1 MQRGTIT
8 KYRPFPVID
17 LPDRRWPSRTI
28 EQAPIWCSVDLRDG
42 NQALIN
48 PMNLEQKLRM
58 FRLLTDIGFKEIEI
72 GFPSAAAVEF
82 EFTRT
87 LIERGLIPGD
97 VYPQVLTQA
106 RDHLIRRTFE
116 AIEGTPR
123 AVVHLYNST
132 STLQRRVV
140 FGMDRAEIRA
150 IAVDGTRLVR
160 ELAERTDTEV
170 VYEYSPES
178 FTGTELDFAVEICD
192 AVIEAW
198 DPSPERR
205 IIINLPATV
214 ELATPN
220 VYADQIEWFLRHVR
234 RRDSIILSLHTHN
247 DRGTGVAATE
257 LGLMAGAERVEGT
270 LFGNGERTGNVDIVT
285 LGLNLYTQGVDPGLD
300 LHDLGR
306 LIEVS
311 DYCTDIPVGA
321 RHPYAGELVFTAFSG
336 SHQDA
341 INKGM
346 TAQGNGAGALW
357 AVPYLPID
365 PTDVGRSYQAIIRIN
380 SQSGK
385 GGVAYVMETEF
396 GCLLPKTMQPEFG
409 QVVQALTDRT
419 GREVEAQEIWQAFEN
434 EYLEADQPVRFIDY
448 AIATAADDSSRM
460 DGVLTIARND
470 VRMVLEGSGNGPIDA
485 LKDALATAGLA
496 DFRLTH
502 YSEHSLG
509 QGTDSTA
516 IAYIQ
521 IATGSG
527 VQCFGAGTNPNI
539 AKASALALISA
550 LNRSIAAQ
558 AAAEPDEPAVLAP
571 RGISG
576 RRGRRAL
583 TRRCRCGQLPAQPEA
598 AAHTA
603 DEARGAILAAG
614 PGVTAARSGGH
625 VPAPA
630 ARGKPQTRRRARISR
645 RGWLP
650 SVPWWRPPR
659 PGRTPGVRW
668 AGRSGC
674 SRRSSGPA
682 PGCRRRR
689 FRLRCRCPGRQARSP
704 RRPSPRVRA

>member
-8 KYRPFPVID
+8 KYRPFPTID
-17 LPDRRWPSRTI
+17 LPDRQWPNRTLTR
-28 EQAPIWCSVDLRDG
+28 APLWCSVDLRDG

-58 FRLLTDIGFKEIEI
+58 FSLLVDIGFKQIEV

-82 EFTRT
+82 DFTRT
-87 LIERGLIPGD
+87 LIERDLIPDG
-97 VYPQVLTQA
+97 VYPQVLTQS

-123 AVVHLYNST
+123 AIVHLYNST
-132 STLQRRVV
+132 SELQRRVV
-140 FGMDRAEIRA
+140 FRMDRAAIRG

-160 ELAERTDTEV
+160 ELADRTETEIL
-170 VYEYSPES
+170 YEYSPES
-178 FTGTELDFAVEICD
+178 FTGTELDFSVEVCD

-198 DPSPERR
+198 DPTPQRP

-220 VYADQIEWFLRHVR
+220 VHADQIEWFLRHVQ

-257 LGLMAGAERVEGT
+257 LALMAGADRVEGT

-285 LGLNLYTQGVDPGLD
+285 VALNLYTQGVDPGLD
-300 LHDLGR
+300 LHDLSR

-311 DYCTDIPVGA
+311 DYCTEIPVGA

-346 TAQGNGAGALW
+346 TAQSGEPGSLW
-357 AVPYLPID
+357 EVPYLPID

-396 GCLLPKTMQPEFG
+396 GCQLPKTMQPEFG
-409 QVVQALTDRT
+409 QVVQELSDRS
-419 GREVEAQEIWQAFEN
+419 GREVEAHEIWRAFQR
-434 EYLEADQPVRFIDY
+434 EYLEADAPLRFLDY
-448 AIATAADDSSRM
+448 AIASDAEDSSRM
-460 DGVLTIARND
+460 HGTLTLSVDGAEMELSGT
-470 VRMVLEGSGNGPIDA
+470 GNGPIDA
-485 LKDALATAGLA
+485 LKDALGKAGLA

-502 YSEHSLG
+502 YSEHALG

-521 IATGSG
+521 IARDDGTQRFG
-527 VQCFGAGTNPNI
+527 VGTNPNI

-550 LNRSIAAQ
+550 LNRTLAASPLPLPVPEL
-558 AAAEPDEPAVLAP
+558 AAAN
-571 RGISG
+571 
-576 RRGRRAL
+576 
-583 TRRCRCGQLPAQPEA
+583 
-598 AAHTA
+598 
-603 DEARGAILAAG
+603 
-614 PGVTAARSGGH
+614 
-625 VPAPA
+625 
-630 ARGKPQTRRRARISR
+630 
-645 RGWLP
+645 
-650 SVPWWRPPR
+650 
-659 PGRTPGVRW
+659 
-668 AGRSGC
+668 
-674 SRRSSGPA
+674 
-682 PGCRRRR
+682 
-689 FRLRCRCPGRQARSP
+689 
-704 RRPSPRVRA
+704 